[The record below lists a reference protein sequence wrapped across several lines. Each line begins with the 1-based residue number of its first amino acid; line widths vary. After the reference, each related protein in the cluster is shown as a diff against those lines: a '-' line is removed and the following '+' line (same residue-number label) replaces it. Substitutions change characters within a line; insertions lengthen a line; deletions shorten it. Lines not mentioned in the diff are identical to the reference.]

1 MCYIDMRACLGRYLQ
16 EEYVVLLSKL
26 GIFLRENFVVF
37 ALHVVFVFNL
47 NEDRFR
53 VTVSA

>member
-1 MCYIDMRACLGRYLQ
+1 MRACLGRYLQ